1 MPNVT
6 IHLSE
11 RKQGN
16 MARSARYLQSLER
29 LMAPRSVAIVGAS
42 ESGTGRMVV
51 ENFLRLPFDGQL
63 VAVNPKYKE
72 VLGFPCFPS
81 LEEISFIPDVAVLS
95 VARERVLP
103 ILYQAADKGVSGV
116 IVFAL
121 GFNEGDD
128 LGREWETRLVD
139 VANGAG
145 MALLGPNCQ
154 GFVDFQR
161 QTALYM
167 DTVYPYDPGHVALV
181 AESGSVLTS
190 LLNNKWGARWSHAI
204 SCGNEA
210 VTTAADVLSYLV
222 ELDGVTAV
230 CAELETIRDVDVFVA
245 ACERALE
252 LEKSVVVCATG
263 QTPESQAA
271 VTAHT
276 GALALPARLLKSTL
290 QRHGVAVTESME
302 ELLETAIAIQ
312 SPKRPAGGRL
322 AVLAPSGGHIEFFHD
337 NVARTHLSVPEFSD
351 STVRALEGV
360 LPPLLHARNPLDWW
374 GMADP
379 DKNLPQLLKAVSAD
393 DSIDIILQSDDF
405 TCGPTGDERRA
416 LGALSAT
423 LKVKDDIQKPFV
435 LLDSVS
441 GTPSAA
447 DVERG
452 LSDGIVVLSGFGT
465 GLQAL
470 SHLVARWRPRPRE
483 RQARP
488 APAVRPI
495 WRRCVRE
502 IIAGPDALD
511 LLESAGIAV
520 VKRVAASTPENA
532 VSLAKALN
540 YPVVVKSGEAELAHK
555 TELGAVLLGL
565 STPEEV
571 YQAAT
576 KILSAGAGQVLIEE
590 QLTDG
595 IELLI
600 GLETRPP
607 LGQFIAVGLGGIW
620 AEVFDDVQIRPV
632 GLREGEA
639 EEMVRSLRALPL
651 LSGARGTAGVDID
664 AVVEAVERLD
674 DLALELGQTVKSIDI
689 NPLIAM
695 KDRAIAVDS
704 LFLRRL

>member
-1 MPNVT
+1 
-6 IHLSE
+6 
-11 RKQGN
+11 
-16 MARSARYLQSLER
+16 MARSARYLESLKH
-29 LMAPRSVAIVGAS
+29 LMAPRSAVIVGAS
-42 ESGTGRMVV
+42 KSGTGRMVI
-51 ENFLRLPFDGQL
+51 ENFRRLHFDGKL

-72 VLGFPCFPS
+72 TLGFTCFPS
-81 LEEISFIPDVAVLS
+81 LKEIPFTPDVAVLS

-103 ILYQAADKGVSGV
+103 ILNQAAAKGVRGI

-128 LGREWETRLVD
+128 LGRDWETQLIEI
-139 VANGAG
+139 ANGAG
-145 MALLGPNCQ
+145 MAILGPNCQ

-167 DTVYPYDPGHVALV
+167 DTVYPYDPGQVALI

-190 LLNNKWGARWSHAI
+190 LLNNKWGVRWSHAV

-252 LEKSVVVCATG
+252 LGKSVVVCPTG
-263 QTPESQAA
+263 HTPESQAA

-290 QRHGVAVTESME
+290 RRHGVAVAESME

-312 SPKRPAGGRL
+312 SPRRPAGGRL
-322 AVLAPSGGHIEFFHD
+322 AVLAPSGGHIEFFQDH
-337 NVARTHLSVPEFSD
+337 VAETYLSIPHFSD
-351 STVRALEGV
+351 STVNSLRHL

-379 DKNLPQLLKAVSAD
+379 DKSLPQIIKAVSAD
-393 DSIDIILQSDDF
+393 ENIDIILQIDDF

-416 LGALSAT
+416 LGALSASI
-423 LKVKDDIQKPFV
+423 KVKDDTQKPLV
-435 LLDSVS
+435 LLDGVS
-441 GTPSAA
+441 GTPSAS
-447 DVERG
+447 DVEAA
-452 LSDGIVVLSGFGT
+452 LSQGIVVLSGFGV

-470 SHLVARWRPRPRE
+470 SHLVARWRPRPE
-483 RQARP
+483 KRQVRP
-488 APAVRPI
+488 IPAVRPI

-502 IIAGPDALD
+502 VIAGPEALD

-520 VKRVAASTPENA
+520 VKRVIASNPEEA
-532 VSLAKALN
+532 MSLSRALN
-540 YPVVVKSGEAELAHK
+540 FSVVVKSGDEELAHK

-571 YQAAT
+571 HEAAT
-576 KILSAGAGQVLIEE
+576 KLLSAGAGQVLVEE
-590 QLTDG
+590 QVSGG

-600 GLETRPP
+600 GLETHPP
-607 LGQFIAVGLGGIW
+607 LGQFVVVGLGGIW
-620 AEVFDDVQIRPV
+620 TEVHDDVQIRPV

-639 EEMVRSLRALPL
+639 EEMVRSLRAFPL
-651 LSGARGTAGVDID
+651 LSGARGRRGVAVD
-664 AVVEAVERLD
+664 AVVEAIERLD
-674 DLALELGQTVKSIDI
+674 DLALELGPTVKSIDI
-689 NPLIAM
+689 NPLIAIE
-695 KDRAIAVDS
+695 DRVVAVDA
-704 LFLRRL
+704 LFLRHV